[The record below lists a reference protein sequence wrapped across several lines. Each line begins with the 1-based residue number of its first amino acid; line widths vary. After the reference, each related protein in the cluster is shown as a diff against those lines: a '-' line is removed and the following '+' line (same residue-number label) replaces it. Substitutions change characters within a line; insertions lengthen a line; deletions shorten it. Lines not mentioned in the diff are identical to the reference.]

1 VSEAGDLLSQW
12 RAYGAGGGGVS
23 IGFQAEVLSKIA
35 DDQKFSR
42 VECQY
47 SAETQLE
54 LVDKILK
61 KHHGRYLEEIKS
73 QWTYGISPH
82 P

>member
-1 VSEAGDLLSQW
+1 MYFCLPEAGDLLSQW

-42 VECQY
+42 VKCQY

-54 LVDKILK
+54 LADKILK
-61 KHHGRYLEEIKS
+61 NTMGA
-73 QWTYGISPH
+73 ISKK
-82 P
+82 